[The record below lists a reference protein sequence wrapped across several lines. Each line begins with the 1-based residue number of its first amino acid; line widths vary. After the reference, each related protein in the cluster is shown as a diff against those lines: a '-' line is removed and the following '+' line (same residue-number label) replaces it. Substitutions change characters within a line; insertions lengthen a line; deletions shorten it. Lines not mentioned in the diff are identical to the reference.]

1 MDFNKLC
8 QLKLLIFSVV
18 VIQLSTFVSCADIS
32 DLQAPCHRGKAYR
45 YIGDSIHDSC
55 FQFFI
60 SKFTKFRNIPLF
72 KWESR
77 KFRQIYKKK
86 NMNFHET
93 KKLTHTVNSVLSF
106 EDISI
111 FEIISN
117 LPRLVLCHVQEKTHL
132 FATAQIL

>member
-1 MDFNKLC
+1 MILVSNF
-8 QLKLLIFSVV
+8 
-18 VIQLSTFVSCADIS
+18 LSQN
-32 DLQAPCHRGKAYR
+32 LQNSETSRFLNENLENFAK
-45 YIGDSIHDSC
+45 
-55 FQFFI
+55 FI
-60 SKFTKFRNIPLF
+60 
-72 KWESR
+72 
-77 KFRQIYKKK
+77 KKK